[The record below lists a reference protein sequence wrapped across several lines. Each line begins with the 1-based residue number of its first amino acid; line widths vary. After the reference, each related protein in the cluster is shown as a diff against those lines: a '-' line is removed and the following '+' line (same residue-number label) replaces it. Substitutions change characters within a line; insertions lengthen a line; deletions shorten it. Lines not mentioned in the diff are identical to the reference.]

1 MKKSI
6 DLIIYLEN
14 KEIKIE
20 EDILNKSLSKI
31 IKNSCINEKID
42 FNDYLFFNINDV
54 LNINNDSLSLKDI
67 IKEKDEF
74 NTFKIISFPKNK
86 KLIDNENI
94 FHSTEKP
101 DDIRSI
107 ICPKCQQYII
117 MEINDYKIFLSK
129 CKNGHEFNNIYLKN
143 FYSTQ
148 KYEKVKSMCNE
159 EKSKEDK
166 KINEIKEE
174 DVAPPTPLS
183 SKDIEKNEIKE
194 SNDNDEK
201 YYYNTKCKKH
211 KMQQFSSY
219 CLNCKKNLCS
229 ECEMNHNIFRK
240 NEELHK
246 IIHFYELLSN
256 NDEYVEKLRNNL
268 EKFRHK
274 LDLLKIELSKL
285 SNIINSVINNYEINY
300 NIYYDLISNYLIE
313 ERNYH
318 ILKNIKNIKFSE
330 IFNDLDDIIKEGHFY
345 KKFEKTFEVY
355 NKMSCKNEITL
366 KYFPDTE
373 KKIRLLG
380 QTFLNNNRTKCK
392 FIINNNIYQLFDLLK
407 ISKDLE
413 KYISSN
419 NGIFE
424 VKLCINKGEY
434 LTNMSHMF
442 HDCSTL
448 LFLPDI
454 SELNTFH
461 VTDMSYLFYGC
472 NLLENIPNIS
482 KWNISNVEN
491 LGFMFFNCSNLI
503 SLPDISN
510 WDISNVKDLSHLFSN
525 CASLEKLPNNL
536 SMWNTKNV
544 ENLSYLF
551 YYCVSIKELPD
562 ISKWDI
568 SKVNNISYMFSCC
581 KSLTKLPD
589 ISVWNTEKVNNI
601 EYLFYGCKSLNS
613 IPDISKWNT
622 KNVTNMG
629 FAFDELNNKVQVPK
643 INPSECSII

>member
-1 MKKSI
+1 MKKTI
-6 DLIIYLEN
+6 DLIIYLDN
-14 KEIKIE
+14 KEIKTQ
-20 EDILNKSLSKI
+20 EDILNKSISKI
-31 IKNSCINEKID
+31 IKNACVKEKID

-54 LNINNDSLSLKDI
+54 ININNDSILLKDI
-67 IKEKDEF
+67 LKEKEEF
-74 NTFKIISFPKNK
+74 SPLKIISFPKNK
-86 KLIDNENI
+86 KLINEDYFLHPTNR
-94 FHSTEKP
+94 P

-107 ICPKCQQYII
+107 ICPECQQYII

-143 FYSTQ
+143 FYPTQ
-148 KYEKVKSMCNE
+148 KYEKVQSIIKE
-159 EKSKEDK
+159 IKEDNI
-166 KINEIKEE
+166 INEPKEE

-183 SKDIEKNEIKE
+183 SKDIENDEIKDE
-194 SNDNDEK
+194 NNNDEK
-201 YYYNTKCKKH
+201 YPYSTKCRKH

-229 ECEMNHNIFRK
+229 ECEMNHNVFRK
-240 NEELHK
+240 KDELHN
-246 IIHFYELLSN
+246 IVHFYEILSN
-256 NDEYVEKLRNNL
+256 NDEYVEKLKKNL

-274 LDLLKIELSKL
+274 LDILKIELSKL
-285 SNIINSVINNYEINY
+285 SNVINSVINNYEINY

-318 ILKNIKNIKFSE
+318 ILKNIKNIKFSD
-330 IFNDLDDIIKEGHFY
+330 IFKDLDTINKEGHFY

-355 NKMSCKNEITL
+355 NKMSCQNEITI

-380 QTFLNNNRTKCK
+380 QNFLNNNRTKCK
-392 FIINNNIYQLFDLLK
+392 FIINNNMYELFDLLK
-407 ISKDLE
+407 ISKELE
-413 KYISSN
+413 KYISSK

-442 HDCSTL
+442 HDCTSL

-482 KWNISNVEN
+482 KWNISNV
-491 LGFMFFNCSNLI
+491 
-503 SLPDISN
+503 
-510 WDISNVKDLSHLFSN
+510 KDLSHLFSN

-536 SMWNTKNV
+536 SCWNTKNV

-551 YYCVSIKELPD
+551 YYCVSLKELPD

-581 KSLTKLPD
+581 SALTKVPD

-613 IPDISKWNT
+613 IPDLSKWNT

-629 FAFDELNNKVQVPK
+629 FAFDELNSKVQIPK

>member
-6 DLIIYLEN
+6 DLILYLDN
-14 KEIKIE
+14 KEIKIQ
-20 EDILNKSLSKI
+20 EDILNKSIQKL
-31 IKNSCINEKID
+31 IKNACTNEKID

-54 LNINNDSLSLKDI
+54 ININNDSLLLKDI
-67 IKEKDEF
+67 IKENDEL
-74 NTFKIISFPKNK
+74 NTNTLKIISFPKNK
-86 KLIDNENI
+86 KIINEDCI
-94 FHSTEKP
+94 IHSTNKP
-101 DDIRSI
+101 DEIRSI
-107 ICPKCQQYII
+107 ICPQCQQYII

-129 CKNGHEFNNIYLKN
+129 CKNGHQFNNIYLKN

-148 KYEKVKSMCNE
+148 KYEKIKSIL
-159 EKSKEDK
+159 KEIQEDNI
-166 KINEIKEE
+166 INEPKEE

-183 SKDIEKNEIKE
+183 SKDIENNEIKE
-194 SNDNDEK
+194 QNDNNEK
-201 YYYNTKCKKH
+201 YSYNTKCHKH

-240 NEELHK
+240 NNELHK
-246 IIHFYELLSN
+246 IVHFYEILSN
-256 NDEYVEKLRNNL
+256 NDEYLEKLRNDL

-274 LDLLKIELSKL
+274 LDILKIDLSKL
-285 SNIINSVINNYEINY
+285 SNIINSVINNFEINY

-330 IFNDLDDIIKEGHFY
+330 IFKDLDNINNEGHFH

-355 NKMSCKNEITL
+355 NKMSCQNEITI
-366 KYFPDTE
+366 KYFPDKE
-373 KKIRLLG
+373 KKIRILG
-380 QTFLNNNRTKCK
+380 QNFLNNNRTKCK
-392 FIINNNIYQLFDLLK
+392 FLINNNTYELFDLLK
-407 ISKDLE
+407 ITKDLE
-413 KYISSN
+413 KLISAN

-424 VKLCINKGEY
+424 VKLCINQGEY

-442 HDCSTL
+442 HDCSSIL
-448 LFLPDI
+448 YLPDI

-482 KWNISNVEN
+482 KWNLSNVEN
-491 LGFMFFNCSNLI
+491 LGYMFFNCSNLI

-525 CASLEKLPNNL
+525 CASLEKLPNSL
-536 SMWNTKNV
+536 SCWNTKNV

-551 YYCVSIKELPD
+551 YYCVSLKELPD
-562 ISKWDI
+562 ISKWNI

-581 KSLTKLPD
+581 NSLTKLPD

-613 IPDISKWNT
+613 LPDLSKWNT

-629 FAFDELNNKVQVPK
+629 FAFDELNSKVQIPK
-643 INPSECSII
+643 INPSECTII

>member
-1 MKKSI
+1 M
-6 DLIIYLEN
+6 
-14 KEIKIE
+14 
-20 EDILNKSLSKI
+20 
-31 IKNSCINEKID
+31 
-42 FNDYLFFNINDV
+42 NI
-54 LNINNDSLSLKDI
+54 
-67 IKEKDEF
+67 
-74 NTFKIISFPKNK
+74 
-86 KLIDNENI
+86 
-94 FHSTEKP
+94 
-101 DDIRSI
+101 
-107 ICPKCQQYII
+107 
-117 MEINDYKIFLSK
+117 
-129 CKNGHEFNNIYLKN
+129 
-143 FYSTQ
+143 
-148 KYEKVKSMCNE
+148 
-159 EKSKEDK
+159 
-166 KINEIKEE
+166 
-174 DVAPPTPLS
+174 
-183 SKDIEKNEIKE
+183 
-194 SNDNDEK
+194 
-201 YYYNTKCKKH
+201 
-211 KMQQFSSY
+211 
-219 CLNCKKNLCS
+219 
-229 ECEMNHNIFRK
+229 
-240 NEELHK
+240 
-246 IIHFYELLSN
+246 
-256 NDEYVEKLRNNL
+256 
-268 EKFRHK
+268 
-274 LDLLKIELSKL
+274 
-285 SNIINSVINNYEINY
+285 INNYEINY

-392 FIINNNIYQLFDLLK
+392 FIINNNTYQLFDLLK

-491 LGFMFFNCSNLI
+491 LGYMFFNCSNLI